1 MSRAGVHSVAMCVPH
16 NMSNTSSS
24 LLLPSYVRWMMV
36 VIAHRMSTVRA
47 ASHMIVLEKG
57 RVTMEGVPEKVCAQN
72 EFARAQMTL
81 QSTAPGRS

>member
-1 MSRAGVHSVAMCVPH
+1 
-16 NMSNTSSS
+16 
-24 LLLPSYVRWMMV
+24 MV